1 MSNIDW
7 NFISE
12 REGSRILSGY
22 VPDAKGSKSGVTI
35 ATGFD
40 LGARNLAD
48 LKGLPKAIIDKLKP
62 YLGIK
67 GAQAQ
72 EVAKDLSITDAEAQ
86 TIDEFSK
93 TEAVDKLKAKWQA
106 ATGESF
112 DDLPK
117 HKATV
122 VASVAFQYGDLESQ
136 TPNFWRQITKD
147 DWNAAEKNLRNF
159 GDNYS
164 TRRNLEADYFIGGLS
179 EEELAAKKKFEDELA
194 RDTQYGIQEAMISGE
209 EGGLGSAPTGP
220 QEVSP
225 RDMSNEQ
232 LVDLVQS
239 QIADSRIA
247 DRMIQERQPP
257 QPLQM
262 DDTPV
267 EGIITERQESV
278 TPAADDVELPIITEI
293 TKKPDLEPPVT
304 KEPSKANALLPSGDE
319 FAAGFT
325 TLQGKEGVQYGELP
339 PSQITDPEAY
349 SYTIFDNSFSN
360 VWGAAFRQN
369 NIFPAINK
377 FIEAQGH
384 QTDPNYDPFEDEV
397 LAKRI
402 GGKDGLWRFRF
413 SGSHA
418 ESMMIFDRM
427 VEDSEDAALLAAT
440 ESGPAVTV
448 AALASPTTFAPLAP
462 AKLLKTASRT
472 RRFVGGTA
480 YTAALMAPEQMLI
493 DSQSTQRDASH
504 SGVMLTALSLI
515 GGGLTMKFGRGID
528 SRQSLISGTA
538 LTPPD
543 GVYRSAGAAVSPEK
557 ARQAAYAQ
565 IEQEGLEATG
575 IGIEKLGWNPVL
587 RMLQSPNPYVRG
599 LAVGMVDVG
608 GMMQKK
614 VRGAEESMDQSV
626 ETTFRT
632 TYLSQL
638 LDSVR
643 QSDEAYLAYRGRAIP
658 TSESRRAFEM
668 MKINLG
674 DTFRGSTE
682 LTEVQFR
689 QRVGMAMRRGDVD
702 NMGDAASSYVTQA
715 ARGYRE
721 VFNFIRDQAQ
731 SVRLY
736 EKQLAADIAAARQ
749 AENMQEVARL
759 EQKMT
764 DLQTMGVTPN
774 TAPTYLPRIYRVDKI
789 MENPEKFLSIIERY
803 GRTKL
808 RLDAKAARQ
817 FANEVLDT
825 VTHQRPYLD
834 LEGATDSLDWV
845 KRASGVQARTLEI
858 EDELIEEFL
867 ESDIETLIRHHVKTM
882 GMDIEIARRYGDVNM
897 QSVLD
902 DVAAEYKRLIDEAP
916 SPEARA
922 ELARALE
929 RDINDIRGLRDRLRG
944 TYGASKDPHALSS
957 RAVRVMKSFN
967 VLGSM
972 GSAMISSVPDV
983 ARIVMVEGFSNA
995 YRRGFSTFFN
1005 ENSRIIA
1012 RMSKSELSKAA
1023 VGVDAALGL
1032 RAHAMSD
1039 VGDLFGSRY
1048 GLERGLNKATGMF
1061 FFFNGL
1067 NLWNQALKEMAGNV
1081 TMLRM
1086 TESIM
1091 KPWDRLSAA
1100 DKEKLL
1106 KNGISQQ
1113 DHGRMQTLIKN
1124 NGEQISGEWLP
1135 NTDSW
1140 GDSAMR
1146 LKFRNAL
1153 NQNVERII
1161 VTPGAGDRAL
1171 WTSTEFG
1178 SLLTQFKSYGQGAM
1192 VRMATSGLQEKDG
1205 AFWQGAFLIVG
1216 MAAIINEIKR
1226 IQYGIDREESYDE
1239 KLINAVDRSGILGW
1253 AMDVNNAIEKVS
1265 DYKLGMRPFLTDQP
1279 SYNLPDAAKAGAVL
1293 GPAASQAMNL
1303 SSIMGDIVTFNADAQ
1318 TMSDLRFS
1326 MPTGNLFYLDPI
1338 YDGILGQ

>member
-93 TEAVDKLKAKWQA
+93 TEAVDRLKSKWQA

-112 DDLPK
+112 DNLPK

-122 VASVAFQYGDLESQ
+122 VASVAFQYGDLESE

-164 TRRNLEADYFIGGLS
+164 TRRNLEADYFISGLS
-179 EEELAAKKKFEDELA
+179 EEELAAKKKFERELA

-239 QIADSRIA
+239 QIADSRA
-247 DRMIQERQPP
+247 ARLDLDEQDFEVSG
-257 QPLQM
+257 
-262 DDTPV
+262 TA
-267 EGIITERQESV
+267 
-278 TPAADDVELPIITEI
+278 PAADDVELPIIEEI
-293 TKKPDLEPPVT
+293 SDESAVLVDQAPIIADSPTT
-304 KEPSKANALLPSGDE
+304 KANASLPTQEEVTNSYGIVFGD
-319 FAAGFT
+319 
-325 TLQGKEGVQYGELP
+325 QNRKYGERV
-339 PSQITDPEAY
+339 PSQLTNPEAY
-349 SYTIFDNSFSN
+349 DYYVFDESFSN
-360 VWGAAFRQN
+360 VWGTAFDQGN
-369 NIFPAINK
+369 FAPA
-377 FIEAQGH
+377 
-384 QTDPNYDPFEDEV
+384 
-397 LAKRI
+397 LAKMLTTENYKAVDGYDAHQDAALARRM
-402 GGKDGLWRFRF
+402 GGTDGLWRFRF
-413 SGSHA
+413 SGSPE
-418 ESMMIFDRM
+418 ESMAMADEM
-427 VEDSEDAALLAAT
+427 EEDAQDALL
-440 ESGPAVTV
+440 
-448 AALASPTTFAPLAP
+448 LASTYSQNAQLMAGLATPTSLAPLAP
-462 AKLLKTASRT
+462 MKLLNVANKT

-480 YTAALMAPEQMLI
+480 YTYALMAPEQMLL
-493 DSQSTQRDASH
+493 DSQNTQRDASH
-504 SGVMLTALSLI
+504 SAVMLTGLSLI
-515 GGGLTMKFGRGID
+515 GGGLAYKFGGRGL
-528 SRQSLISGTA
+528 STSTA
-538 LTPPD
+538 LTPPSQI
-543 GVYRSAGAAVSPEK
+543 YRAGGAGVSPER

-614 VRGAEESMDQSV
+614 VRGQQEAMDQSV

-632 TYLSQL
+632 TYLSRL

-643 QSDEAYLAYRGRAIP
+643 HSDEAYLAYRGRSIP
-658 TSESRRAFEM
+658 QSDSRRAFEM
-668 MKINLG
+668 MKMNLS
-674 DTFRGSTE
+674 DTFRGTTE

-689 QRVGMAMRRGDVD
+689 TRIGMAMRRGDAD
-702 NMGDAASSYVTQA
+702 QMNDAASSYVTQA
-715 ARGYRE
+715 ARGYRDL
-721 VFNFIRDQAQ
+721 FNFIRDQAQ

-736 EKQLAADIAAARQ
+736 EMQLEDSIAAAR
-749 AENMQEVARL
+749 AGGNLDEVARL
-759 EQKMT
+759 EQRLTK
-764 DLQTMGVTPN
+764 LQMEGVTPN
-774 TAPTYLPRIYRVDKI
+774 TAPSYLPRIYRVDKI
-789 MENPEKFLSIIERY
+789 MENPERFLSIIEKY
-803 GRTKL
+803 ARTQL
-808 RLDAKAARQ
+808 RMGQKEAKQ

-867 ESDIETLIRHHVKTM
+867 ESDIEILMRHHVKTM

-902 DVAAEYKRLIDEAP
+902 DVADEYKKLMKEAP

-957 RAVRVMKSFN
+957 RVVRVMKSFN
-967 VLGSM
+967 VLAGM
-972 GSAMISSVPDV
+972 GSAMVSSVPDV
-983 ARIVMVEGFSNA
+983 ARIVMVEGLSNA
-995 YRRGFSTFFN
+995 YRKGFMALFD
-1005 ENSRIIA
+1005 EQAAIIS
-1012 RMSKSELSKAA
+1012 RMSKDELSKAA
-1023 VGVDAALGL
+1023 VGVDATLGL

-1091 KPWDRLSAA
+1091 KPWNKLSAA

-1106 KNGISQQ
+1106 KNGIDQA
-1113 DHGRMQTLIKN
+1113 DFGRMKALIKEH
-1124 NGEQISGEWLP
+1124 GEQINGEWLP
-1135 NTDSW
+1135 NTDAW
-1140 GDSAMR
+1140 NDAAMR

-1161 VTPGAGDRAL
+1161 ITPGAGDRAL

-1178 SLLTQFKSYGQGAM
+1178 SLMTQFKSYGQGAM
-1192 VRMATSGLQEKDG
+1192 VRMATAGLQEKDG

-1216 MAAIINEIKR
+1216 LAAIVNEIKR
-1226 IQYGIDREESYDE
+1226 VQYGIEKEEDFDQ

-1253 AMDVNNAIEKVS
+1253 AMDVNNAVEKIS
-1265 DYKLGMRPFLTDQP
+1265 DQKLGMRPFLTDQP
-1279 SYNLPDAAKAGAVL
+1279 SYVMPEGAKAGAVF
-1293 GPAASQAMNL
+1293 GPAASNVMNVG
-1303 SSIMGDIVTFNADAQ
+1303 SILGDVVTFNADAQ